1 MYHKVYWW
9 LCEKWCGT
17 DCKTIEKSTAVEIK
31 VYIFLVYK
39 RSKIKTNMKYFRF
52 IAQVQLKTEE
62 GAMKQIPQSH
72 VPVKTEENATLKQE
86 FKQEFKTEF
95 K

>member
-1 MYHKVYWW
+1 
-9 LCEKWCGT
+9 
-17 DCKTIEKSTAVEIK
+17 
-31 VYIFLVYK
+31 
-39 RSKIKTNMKYFRF
+39 MKYFRF

-62 GAMKQIPQSH
+62 RAMKQIPQSN

>member
-1 MYHKVYWW
+1 
-9 LCEKWCGT
+9 
-17 DCKTIEKSTAVEIK
+17 
-31 VYIFLVYK
+31 
-39 RSKIKTNMKYFRF
+39 MKYFRF

-72 VPVKTEENATLKQE
+72 VPVKSEENATLKQE

>member
-1 MYHKVYWW
+1 
-9 LCEKWCGT
+9 
-17 DCKTIEKSTAVEIK
+17 
-31 VYIFLVYK
+31 
-39 RSKIKTNMKYFRF
+39 MKYFRF

-62 GAMKQIPQSH
+62 GAMKQVPQGQ
-72 VPVKTEENATLKQE
+72 VTVKAEETVATLKQE

>member
-1 MYHKVYWW
+1 VRN
-9 LCEKWCGT
+9 
-17 DCKTIEKSTAVEIK
+17 DVERI
-31 VYIFLVYK
+31 VRQL
-39 RSKIKTNMKYFRF
+39 RNPLQLRLRF